1 MLPFHRACVDASGTE
16 SPDAGPRPIRP
27 TYRALPR
34 LRRLRSAADSLRGF
48 GFAFDPRVGLSTL
61 PRPPAPARTGA
72 RRRASRQMN
81 SAIPPSTITAPSAI
95 AIAAPPDSELSPV
108 EDVVATVGTAV
119 VVVGV
124 VGPEGS
130 DGENGLL
137 PLFAVGAIAL
147 PVEAASTAAGD
158 HSTMAPTTSHTTD
171 RNDTDGPQR
180 HDRP

>member
-1 MLPFHRACVDASGTE
+1 
-16 SPDAGPRPIRP
+16 
-27 TYRALPR
+27 
-34 LRRLRSAADSLRGF
+34 
-48 GFAFDPRVGLSTL
+48 
-61 PRPPAPARTGA
+61 
-72 RRRASRQMN
+72 MN

-137 PLFAVGAIAL
+137 PLFAVGAITL

-158 HSTMAPTTSHTTD
+158 HSTTAPTTSHTTD
-171 RNDTDGPQR
+171 RSDTTRPQPR
-180 HDRP
+180 HRPQPHHRPHGARPPSPVYRSEASGCSIAGVSGAVRYGSSFS